1 MARSKTDA
9 DKAFKDTFKK
19 SGGRAAMA
27 ARKKARRDA
36 AAKPKTK
43 PKTKTET
50 TATVTKPK
58 NEKMNAETAATG
70 KAAPNNTGKNFRFFN
85 AGTGTKGTKPPK
97 TETMSRITAATGNAD
112 PNNTGK
118 NFRTFNA
125 GTGTGTKGTNPSIFA
140 PGKPIK
146 RNTGIT
152 DKIKN
157 AFGRFSKTLE
167 DNKSSNNPVEK
178 NKNKS
183 TLMAP
188 GQNKNNSLRNSL
200 KSFNKTLEDNKSSNN
215 RKSLVKK
222 NMGGKIR
229 GYGLARGGKVVKSS

>member
-27 ARKKARRDA
+27 ARKKARRAA
-36 AAKPKTK
+36 AAKPK
-43 PKTKTET
+43 
-50 TATVTKPK
+50 AAAAKPK
-58 NEKMNAETAATG
+58 NEKMNAKTAATG

-85 AGTGTKGTKPPK
+85 AGTGTKGTKPP
-97 TETMSRITAATGNAD
+97 T
-112 PNNTGK
+112 
-118 NFRTFNA
+118 
-125 GTGTGTKGTNPSIFA
+125 FA

-157 AFGRFSKTLE
+157 AFKGFNKKLE
-167 DNKSSNNPVEK
+167 NNKSSNNPVEK

-183 TLMAP
+183 TLVAP

-222 NMGGKIR
+222 NMGGKVR
-229 GYGLARGGKVVKSS
+229 GYGMARGGKVVKSS

>member
-27 ARKKARRDA
+27 ARKKARRAA
-36 AAKPKTK
+36 AAKPK
-43 PKTKTET
+43 
-50 TATVTKPK
+50 AAAAKPK
-58 NEKMNAETAATG
+58 NEKMNAKTAATG

-85 AGTGTKGTKPPK
+85 AGTGTKGTNNTPAVTTRTKPKPP
-97 TETMSRITAATGNAD
+97 T
-112 PNNTGK
+112 K
-118 NFRTFNA
+118 NKPRA
-125 GTGTGTKGTNPSIFA
+125 LA

-157 AFGRFSKTLE
+157 AFKGFNKKLE
-167 DNKSSNNPVEK
+167 NNKSSNNPVEK

-183 TLMAP
+183 TLVAP

-222 NMGGKIR
+222 NMGGKVR
-229 GYGLARGGKVVKSS
+229 GYGMARGGKVVKSS

>member
-27 ARKKARRDA
+27 ARKKARRAA
-36 AAKPKTK
+36 AAKPK
-43 PKTKTET
+43 
-50 TATVTKPK
+50 AAAAKPK
-58 NEKMNAETAATG
+58 NEKMNAKTAATG

-85 AGTGTKGTKPPK
+85 AGTGTKGTNNTPAVTTRAKPKPPK
-97 TETMSRITAATGNAD
+97 KT
-112 PNNTGK
+112 NTPAVTTRAKPKPPTK
-118 NFRTFNA
+118 NKPRA
-125 GTGTGTKGTNPSIFA
+125 LA

-157 AFGRFSKTLE
+157 AFKGFNKKLE
-167 DNKSSNNPVEK
+167 NNKSSNNPVEK

-183 TLMAP
+183 TLVAP

-222 NMGGKIR
+222 NMGGKVR
-229 GYGLARGGKVVKSS
+229 GYGMARGGKVVKSS